1 MKSESST
8 VQSNILKSQRLGMIV
23 LLNSLSF
30 LAFLFS
36 RFVSYPSSLVSG
48 THFFLWRVAC
58 RLQDLE
64 TEGHANTGSVRGT
77 GSSSSSK
84 GSKIQPH
91 VFGAPYRAGWLN
103 ASAPHLAICVS
114 GTPKLL
120 TLPK

>member
-77 GSSSSSK
+77 GSSSSK
-84 GSKIQPH
+84 GS
-91 VFGAPYRAGWLN
+91 APYRAGWLN